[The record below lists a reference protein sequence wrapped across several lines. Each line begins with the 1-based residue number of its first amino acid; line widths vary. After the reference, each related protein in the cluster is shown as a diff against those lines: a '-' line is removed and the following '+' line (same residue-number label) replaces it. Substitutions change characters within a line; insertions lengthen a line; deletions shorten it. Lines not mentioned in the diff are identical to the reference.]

1 MADLKQELAQIQG
14 RLAALKKDCLAKM
27 GEHGGDAVIN
37 AGSAV
42 ARKLKARPAR
52 KLGGH
57 FGKAMSLDFAEGGI
71 MSSVG
76 QDGLLLVWDT
86 WKGCRKAQPITL
98 SSMFAMCTAISTDA
112 DVVCAGG
119 LSNVLHVYTLNGPA
133 SGQRAGSL
141 VGDFEGHDGYVSCAK
156 FVDKREI
163 LSSSGDGTLA
173 CWDVSRGAKAP
184 VAVFR
189 EHTADVSACD
199 VSSSARDVFASCS
212 TDGTVKFWD
221 KRSGSTTGTVR
232 LSEGDDLSQ
241 IGFVP
246 GSSTTVACSVAGEG
260 RGENHGQ
267 FLVIDA
273 RAMAKLTSFRG
284 TASKRFEC
292 TSVAWSGSGRLLFGG
307 TTDDDNPKNLL
318 VFDVNG
324 GKDATQKLKT
334 GDLRTSDVAVSKD
347 GCGVAGANWMNGMS
361 NRYSEGKAHQNI
373 SIFS

>member
-1 MADLKQELAQIQG
+1 
-14 RLAALKKDCLAKM
+14 
-27 GEHGGDAVIN
+27 
-37 AGSAV
+37 
-42 ARKLKARPAR
+42 
-52 KLGGH
+52 
-57 FGKAMSLDFAEGGI
+57 
-71 MSSVG
+71 MSS
-76 QDGLLLVWDT
+76 
-86 WKGCRKAQPITL
+86 A
-98 SSMFAMCTAISTDA
+98 FAFCTAISTDA
-112 DVVCAGG
+112 SMVCAGG
-119 LSNVLHVYTLNGPA
+119 LTNVMNMYKLNGPA
-133 SGQRAGSL
+133 SGPCVASF
-141 VGDFEGHDGYVSCAK
+141 VGNFEGHDGYVSCAK
-156 FVDKREI
+156 FFVGKSEV
-163 LSSSGDGTLA
+163 LSSSGDSTLA
-173 CWDVSRGAKAP
+173 LWDAGRGAKAP